1 MPFTIVKKST
11 IRSLQRQIETSN
23 RRVEDLEIEIDG
35 YLELD
40 KEVGARIAELEA
52 TVKHQDEVI
61 QGQRTKNQVSFQ
73 INDLLTEV
81 TPTVKWREEVVDSL
95 VQSGFLNIRDE
106 NNKYAIQLALMTV
119 AYDALSSIIDQFSA
133 EVDDE

>member
-11 IRSLQRQIETSN
+11 VQSLQRQVEESN
-23 RRVEDLEIEIDG
+23 HRIEDLEGEIEG
-35 YLELD
+35 YLALD
-40 KEVGARIAELEA
+40 KEVGTRIAELAA
-52 TVKHQDEVI
+52 TVKHQDEII

-119 AYDALSSIIDQFSA
+119 TYDALSSIIDQFSQ